1 MYEGS
6 TLKAGN
12 DAEVKG
18 ALRQGTARLNEAV
31 AEVASQCSTVTPF
44 WWGIWVMLRVT
55 PFHPPDWVLHCCLL
69 NI

>member
-18 ALRQGTARLNEAV
+18 ALRQGNAQSTEAM
-31 AEVASQCSTVTPF
+31 AEVASQHATVTPF
-44 WWGIWVMLRVT
+44 WWGIWVMLRVS
-55 PFHPPDWVLHCCLL
+55 PFHLPDWVFTGVC
-69 NI
+69 